1 MRPQEAGREAPPLT
15 DYSRIQAR
23 ASALSGSAEAGAP
36 IRAVAKGPRLGIRV
50 RLTALFV
57 AIFGITL
64 VVFSIIVYR
73 VFTQNLQN
81 EFDADLFNHA
91 LDVSQGIEV
100 DVFGNVAVSPD
111 VLSSGGKIFP
121 FSVGSAF
128 LQLSTLDGRIIAR
141 SRSLGK
147 AELPHSA
154 ADLRTLKAQGAVF
167 RTLSPE
173 EFAVVADP
181 PSRRNIR
188 RNQHRLLN
196 YLVVKGDDVMFI
208 LQIAVPLTLVDQESQ
223 GLITF
228 FMLLIP
234 LTLIVAAFG
243 GLYLSRRALAPV
255 AAMIDKARS
264 LSPERLSE
272 RIPVPGTQDEIR
284 QLALT
289 LNGLLDRLQQAFES
303 QERFVA
309 DASHQLKTP
318 LAILRG
324 ELDLLRKRERPREE
338 TEAFLGSA
346 AQELEYLSRMVEDLL
361 LLARVDAGEAALS
374 AGAVRLDELALE
386 AVSRLKPL
394 ATTRGVSIR
403 FDLDCEHGEPE
414 YEVRGDSDLLRS
426 LLQSLIENAIKYSP
440 TVQVTVSSEA
450 DWVWVRIKDD
460 GPGIPPEDLPRIFER
475 FYRAH
480 SQPKGTG
487 GTGLGLA
494 IAKRISEVHHGL
506 LLAES
511 ELGRGSQFSFGL
523 RRARGQTP

>member
-1 MRPQEAGREAPPLT
+1 MSSKPSETLARSG
-15 DYSRIQAR
+15 AR
-23 ASALSGSAEAGAP
+23 AFRSP
-36 IRAVAKGPRLGIRV
+36 HLGIRV

-57 AIFGITL
+57 AIFGLTL
-64 VVFSIIVYR
+64 IVFSLLVYR
-73 VFTQNLQN
+73 VFTQNLQS

-91 LDVSQGIEV
+91 LDVAQGIEV

-111 VLSSGGKIFP
+111 VLSNGGKIFP

-128 LQLSTLDGRIIAR
+128 LQLSTLDGRILAR

-147 AELPHSA
+147 AELPRSA
-154 ADLRTLKAQGAVF
+154 MDLRLLQAQGAVF
-167 RTLSPE
+167 RTLGQS
-173 EFAVVADP
+173 EFPVQGP
-181 PSRRNIR
+181 PGARKTAPKTKY
-188 RNQHRLLN
+188 RLLT
-196 YLVVKGDDVMFI
+196 YLVTKGEGVTLL
-208 LQIAVPLTLVDQESQ
+208 LQVAVPMTLVEQESQ
-223 GLITF
+223 GLVAF
-228 FMLLIP
+228 FLVMIP
-234 LTLIVAAFG
+234 LSLILAAFG

-255 AAMIDKARS
+255 AAMIEKARS
-264 LSPERLSE
+264 LSPARLGE
-272 RIPVPGTQDEIR
+272 RIPVPGPQDEIR

-289 LNGLLDRLQQAFES
+289 LNGLLDRLQQAFDS

-324 ELDLLRKRERPREE
+324 ELDLLRKREPTREE
-338 TEAFLGSA
+338 TETFLASA
-346 AQELEYLSRMVEDLL
+346 SQELEYLSRMVEDLL
-361 LLARVDAGEAALS
+361 LLARVDAGEAAVA
-374 AGAVRLDELALE
+374 AGSVRLDEVALE

-394 ATTRGVSIR
+394 AQRRGVAIR
-403 FDLDCEHGEPE
+403 FDLDSQHGEPE
-414 YEVRGDSDLLRS
+414 FEVRGDSDLLRS

-450 DWVWVRIKDD
+450 DWVWVRVKDE
-460 GPGIPPEDLPRIFER
+460 GPGIPDDDLPRIFER
-475 FYRAH
+475 FYRAS

-511 ELGRGSQFSFGL
+511 ELGKGSVFSFGL
-523 RRARGQTP
+523 KRRA

>member
-1 MRPQEAGREAPPLT
+1 MGR
-15 DYSRIQAR
+15 DKS
-23 ASALSGSAEAGAP
+23 
-36 IRAVAKGPRLGIRV
+36 PRLGIRV

-64 VVFSIIVYR
+64 IIFSLIVHR
-73 VFTQNLQN
+73 VFTQNLQG

-91 LDVSQGIEV
+91 LDVAQGIEV

-121 FSVGSAF
+121 FSAGSAF

-154 ADLRTLKAQGAVF
+154 ADLRMLKAQGAVF
-167 RTLSPE
+167 RTLE
-173 EFAVVADP
+173 QKEFAVLVPAV
-181 PSRRNIR
+181 RKKAT
-188 RNQHRLLN
+188 QAKHRLLT
-196 YLVVKGDDVMFI
+196 YLVLKGEGVMFV
-208 LQIAVPLTLVDQESQ
+208 LQIAVPLTLVDEESR
-223 GLITF
+223 GLIAF
-228 FMLLIP
+228 FMVLIP

-324 ELDLLRKRERPREE
+324 ELDLLRNRERPREE
-338 TEAFLGSA
+338 TDQFLGSA
-346 AQELEYLSRMVEDLL
+346 AQELDYLSRMVEDLL
-361 LLARVDAGEAALS
+361 LLARVDAGEAAIA
-374 AGAVRLDELALE
+374 AGEVRLDELALE

-394 ATTRGVSIR
+394 AVARNVSVR
-403 FDLDCEHGEPE
+403 FDLDCEHGEPD
-414 YEVRGDSDLLRS
+414 YVVRGDPDLLRS
-426 LLQSLIENAIKYSP
+426 LLQSLVENAIKYSP

-450 DWVWVRIKDD
+450 DWVWVRIKDE
-460 GPGIPPEDLPRIFER
+460 GPGIPADDLPRVFER

-523 RRARGQTP
+523 KRAGT

>member
-1 MRPQEAGREAPPLT
+1 MFL
-15 DYSRIQAR
+15 
-23 ASALSGSAEAGAP
+23 
-36 IRAVAKGPRLGIRV
+36 GPNKAFRSPHLGIRL

-57 AIFGITL
+57 AIFGLTL
-64 VVFSIIVYR
+64 IVFSLLIYR
-73 VFTQNLQN
+73 VFTQNLQS

-91 LDVSQGIEV
+91 LDVAQGIEV
-100 DVFGNVAVSPD
+100 DVFGNVAVNTD

-128 LQLSTLDGRIIAR
+128 LQLSTLDGRILAR

-147 AELPHSA
+147 AELPRSA
-154 ADLRTLKAQGAVF
+154 EDLRILQAQGAVF
-167 RTLSPE
+167 RTLNQK
-173 EFAVVADP
+173 EFPDVGQGARKAQA
-181 PSRRNIR
+181 STKY
-188 RNQHRLLN
+188 RLLT
-196 YLVVKGDDVMFI
+196 YLVTKGEGVTLL
-208 LQIAVPLTLVDQESQ
+208 LQVAVPMTLVEQESR
-223 GLITF
+223 GLVTF
-228 FMLLIP
+228 FLVMIP
-234 LTLIVAAFG
+234 LSLILAAFG

-264 LSPERLSE
+264 LSPSRLGE
-272 RIPVPGTQDEIR
+272 RIPVPGPQDEIR

-289 LNGLLDRLQQAFES
+289 LNGLLDRLQQAFDS

-324 ELDLLRKRERPREE
+324 ELDLLRKREPTREE
-338 TEAFLGSA
+338 TEAFLSSSS
-346 AQELEYLSRMVEDLL
+346 QELEYLSRMVEDLL
-361 LLARVDAGEAALS
+361 LLARVDAGEAAVE
-374 AGAVRLDELALE
+374 AGTVRLDEVALE
-386 AVSRLKPL
+386 AVSRLKLL
-394 ATTRGVSIR
+394 ATRRGVAIR
-403 FDLDCEHGEPE
+403 FNLDSEHGEPE
-414 YEVRGDSDLLRS
+414 FEVRGDSDLLRS

-450 DWVWVRIKDD
+450 DWVWVRVKDE
-460 GPGIPPEDLPRIFER
+460 GPGIPAEDLPRIFER

-480 SQPKGTG
+480 SQPKDAG

-511 ELGRGSQFSFGL
+511 ELGKGSVFSFGL
-523 RRARGQTP
+523 RRRT